1 MIFTL
6 SNPEMENKLI
16 RNQLYIEGKVIQI
29 SKLLTEPRRYLKCQ
43 KVGAGHLTEKCPL
56 EHDIC
61 GTCSD
66 NHRTMECKIN
76 QKVNMKCINCNKMG
90 HLAWDGMCP
99 TF

>member
-16 RNQLYIEGKVIQI
+16 RNQLYIEGKAIQI

-61 GTCSD
+61 GTCSE